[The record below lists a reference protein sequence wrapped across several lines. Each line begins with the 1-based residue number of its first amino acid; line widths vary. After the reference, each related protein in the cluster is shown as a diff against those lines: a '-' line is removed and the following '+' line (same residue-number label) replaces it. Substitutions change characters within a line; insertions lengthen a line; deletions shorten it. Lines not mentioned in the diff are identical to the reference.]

1 MYIQNLLP
9 KRVFPIPI
17 IFLLILVNTLSKGQI
32 PVFTQINEYVSVCK
46 IQLIKNETVILNNPN
61 PFSSLS
67 YENHCLDAVN
77 ITTTFDG
84 YRQQQYVTNFY
95 QPYNPESE
103 PNILI
108 FPKNQN
114 SIQLLADQTVWV
126 TIKCI
131 HVPTF
136 NGSINYKLNKTS
148 DRCAKPTMLSYTV
161 WRQGLPNPKPPR
173 EATVVQHL
181 VVHHAAGSNTDTNYI
196 NTVRNIYLLHTQSN
210 GWDDIGYNYLIAP
223 NGMVFMGRD
232 PQGVADEDNILGAH
246 FCAKNQNTMGVCIL
260 GDYMLRRPTKAAVF
274 SLQYLLA
281 WKLKKEQ
288 LNPYGQSIHPINTG
302 SLLKNICGHRDGC
315 NTDCPGD
322 SLYAILPSI
331 IKESARIAD
340 SCGLGLNGIH
350 DFFNIESVIYPNPF
364 IDHFS
369 LNLPQNQ
376 FPAIV
381 KIYNSMGQLV
391 TEHKFNNGN
400 RFEINL
406 TKGLYYCTIQSA
418 NQSIYTT
425 QLISK

>member
-1 MYIQNLLP
+1 
-9 KRVFPIPI
+9 
-17 IFLLILVNTLSKGQI
+17 
-32 PVFTQINEYVSVCK
+32 
-46 IQLIKNETVILNNPN
+46 
-61 PFSSLS
+61 
-67 YENHCLDAVN
+67 
-77 ITTTFDG
+77 
-84 YRQQQYVTNFY
+84 
-95 QPYNPESE
+95 
-103 PNILI
+103 
-108 FPKNQN
+108 
-114 SIQLLADQTVWV
+114 
-126 TIKCI
+126 
-131 HVPTF
+131 
-136 NGSINYKLNKTS
+136 
-148 DRCAKPTMLSYTV
+148 
-161 WRQGLPNPKPPR
+161 
-173 EATVVQHL
+173 
-181 VVHHAAGSNTDTNYI
+181 
-196 NTVRNIYLLHTQSN
+196 LLHTQSN

-223 NGMVFMGRD
+223 NGLIFMGRD

-246 FCAKNQNTMGVCIL
+246 FCAKNQNTMGVCML
-260 GDYMLRRPTKAAVF
+260 GDYMLRRPTPEAIF
-274 SLQYLLA
+274 SLKYLLA